1 MPFCVATKTEPGAVR
16 VTKTDPDGLRSLF
29 TRLCVNAA
37 LLTATIGWC
46 VGQFQETSALYSNA
60 SRTFQVLLDSTG
72 WRVCSTMFV
81 SHPSWQLSTWAN
93 RDDPWIQISNSASRI
108 TLFPGIVF
116 DSSES
121 VLKRRRLSA
130 THTSALVII
139 VAVFTLVNRNLFAR
153 AISIIKGGRRTN

>member
-1 MPFCVATKTEPGAVR
+1 MPFCVALRTVPAVIR
-16 VTKTDPDGLRSLF
+16 ATRTDPEGLRSLF
-29 TRLCVNAA
+29 VRLCLNAA
-37 LLTATIGWC
+37 LVTATIGWC
-46 VGQFQETSALYSNA
+46 VGQFQETNALYSNA
-60 SRTFQVLLDSTG
+60 SCTFQVLLDSTG

-130 THTSALVII
+130 THTATLAIA
-139 VAVFTLVNRNLFAR
+139 VAVFTFSNRNLIAGAFSMITR
-153 AISIIKGGRRTN
+153 GRRPR